1 MPSTLRWARRESTA
15 CRGIRRGNGMGFYM
29 VERYVPAMTG
39 PEVASATARLA
50 GAVSDGVRH
59 LYSVLVSG
67 EDTCLSVFEAP
78 DVRAVEVANEWAGFP
93 LDRIVEVSIYGE
105 PQE

>member
-1 MPSTLRWARRESTA
+1 MD
-15 CRGIRRGNGMGFYM
+15 
-29 VERYVPAMTG
+29 
-39 PEVASATARLA
+39 
-50 GAVSDGVRH
+50 DGVRH

-93 LDRIVEVSIYGE
+93 LDRIVEVSVYGE
-105 PQE
+105 TRE